1 MVKAHISPSTTMH
14 SIYRNSILRLACII
28 QVAAASA
35 LAETSSID
43 TRHNKIYDVAV
54 VGAGLSGLT
63 AAQNL
68 INAGKSVVVLEAR
81 DRVGGR
87 VLNAHL
93 KNGGITELGAEFV
106 GPTQDHVLNLI
117 ASLGLKTY
125 DTYNTG
131 NNTLWYDNIRQ
142 TYQATAGSSPI
153 PPLDIPSLIQAE
165 TAQGALD
172 EMAASINVSAPWTH
186 PSALEWDSMTFGSWL
201 SNITTLAPAR
211 FLLDIFS
218 TSVFSAESDELS
230 LLYVISYIA
239 SAGNE
244 TNPGTVERLT
254 GTADAAQAQ
263 RVEGGT
269 QLIAIKLAER
279 LGTQNIKFNAQVR
292 SISKSSNGY
301 DIGGN
306 YPVSAKQVVVAMS
319 PPLASRI
326 EYYPLLPA
334 SRDQLTQRMPMGS
347 IGKAI
352 AVYKTPFWRSQD
364 LNGQVLSN
372 SGIIRSTFDNSPS
385 DGSFG
390 ALMGFIE
397 ADEMRE
403 FDGQPESAVK
413 AAVIESLVNYFGP
426 EAANFTEFVLQRWDN
441 EQFSRGGP
449 VAYGPPTVLT
459 RFGPAL
465 RQAVGG
471 IHFAG
476 TETAPYWTGYMD
488 GAIRSGE
495 RAASE
500 ILQQ

>member
-1 MVKAHISPSTTMH
+1 MYSSHRA
-14 SIYRNSILRLACII
+14 SIFRLAYVFQILI
-28 QVAAASA
+28 ASA
-35 LAETSSID
+35 LAGSECSQPF
-43 TRHNKIYDVAV
+43 DVAV

-63 AAQNL
+63 AARDL

-93 KNGGITELGAEFV
+93 ANGGITELGAEFV
-106 GPTQDHVLNLI
+106 GPTQDRVLNMI
-117 ASLGLKTY
+117 STLGLKTY
-125 DTYNTG
+125 DTYNVG
-131 NNTLWYDNIRQ
+131 NDVLWHNNTRG
-142 TYQATAGSSPI
+142 TYVGGASGI
-153 PPLDIPSLIQAE
+153 PPLDIPSLLQAAAAE
-165 TAQGALD
+165 EALD
-172 EMAASINVSAPWTH
+172 SMAATINVSAPWTH
-186 PSALEWDSMTFGSWL
+186 PSALDWDGMTFGSWL
-201 SNITTLAPAR
+201 NSTITLSPAR
-211 FLLDIFS
+211 FLLDLFS
-218 TSVFSAESDELS
+218 TSVFSAESVELS
-230 LLYVISYIA
+230 FLYVLSYIA

-244 TNPGTVERLT
+244 TLVGTVERLINT
-254 GTADAAQAQ
+254 EDAAQAQ

-269 QLIAIKLAER
+269 QLIAIKLAES
-279 LGTQNIKFNAQVR
+279 LGLENIKFNAQVR
-292 SISKSSNGY
+292 SITKTSDGY

-352 AVYKTPFWRSQD
+352 AIYETPFWRSQN
-364 LNGQVLSN
+364 LTGQALSDD
-372 SGIIRSTFDNSPS
+372 GIVRATFDNSPS
-385 DGSFG
+385 DASFG

-397 ADEMRE
+397 ADEMRQ
-403 FDGQPESAVK
+403 FDAQSEDAVK
-413 AAVIESLVNYFGP
+413 AAVLQDYVKYFGP
-426 EAANFTEFVLQRWDN
+426 EANNITEFVLQRWDN

-465 RQAVGG
+465 KQPVGG

-495 RAASE
+495 RVAQE
-500 ILQQ
+500 ILETN

>member
-1 MVKAHISPSTTMH
+1 MKIGSEILSSLKISSSDRVNKAEFCCSPRT
-14 SIYRNSILRLACII
+14 ILS
-28 QVAAASA
+28 VP
-35 LAETSSID
+35 
-43 TRHNKIYDVAV
+43 V

-63 AAQNL
+63 AARDL

-93 KNGGITELGAEFV
+93 ANGGITELGAEFV
-106 GPTQDHVLNLI
+106 GPTQDRVLNMI
-117 ASLGLKTY
+117 STLGLKTY
-125 DTYNTG
+125 DTYNVG
-131 NNTLWYDNIRQ
+131 NDVLWHNNTRG
-142 TYQATAGSSPI
+142 TYFAGASGI
-153 PPLDIPSLIQAE
+153 PPLDVPSLLQAAAVE
-165 TAQGALD
+165 EALD
-172 EMAASINVSAPWTH
+172 SMAATIDVSAPWTH
-186 PSALEWDSMTFGSWL
+186 PSALDWDGMTFGYWL
-201 SNITTLAPAR
+201 NSTISLSPAR
-211 FLLDIFS
+211 FLLDLFS
-218 TSVFSAESDELS
+218 TSVFSAESEELS
-230 LLYVISYIA
+230 FLYVLSYIA

-244 TNPGTVERLT
+244 TLVGTVERLINT
-254 GTADAAQAQ
+254 QDAAQAQ

-269 QLIAIKLAER
+269 QLIAIKLAES
-279 LGTQNIKFNAQVR
+279 LGLENIKFNAQVR
-292 SISKSSNGY
+292 SITKTSDGY

-326 EYYPLLPA
+326 EYYPILPA

-352 AVYKTPFWRSQD
+352 AIYETPFWRSQN
-364 LNGQVLSN
+364 LTGQALSDD
-372 SGIIRSTFDNSPS
+372 GIVRATFDNSPS
-385 DGSFG
+385 DASFG

-397 ADEMRE
+397 ADEMRQ
-403 FDGQPESAVK
+403 FDAQSEDAVK
-413 AAVIESLVNYFGP
+413 AAVLQDYVKYFGP
-426 EAANFTEFVLQRWDN
+426 EANNITEFVLQRWDN

-449 VAYGPPTVLT
+449 VAYGPPTLLT

-465 RQAVGG
+465 KQPVGG

-495 RAASE
+495 RVAQE
-500 ILQQ
+500 ILETN

>member
-1 MVKAHISPSTTMH
+1 MYLSCRA
-14 SIYRNSILRLACII
+14 SILRLLYISI
-28 QVAAASA
+28 AATFS
-35 LAETSSID
+35 LAGSPPEPNCNESF
-43 TRHNKIYDVAV
+43 DVAI

-63 AAQNL
+63 AARDL

-106 GPTQDHVLNLI
+106 GPTQDHVLKMI
-117 ASLGLKTY
+117 KSLGLKTF

-131 NNTLWYDNIRQ
+131 NNTLWHNGTRG
-142 TYQATAGSSPI
+142 TYPSVAGSLGV
-153 PPLDIPSLIQAE
+153 PPLDTASLLQ
-165 TAQGALD
+165 ALD
-172 EMAASINVSAPWTH
+172 AQTKLDSLAATINVSAPWTH
-186 PSALEWDSMTFGSWL
+186 PSALEWDGMTFGTWL
-201 SNITTLAPAR
+201 SNVTTLPQAR
-211 FLLDIFS
+211 FLMDLFA

-230 LLYVISYIA
+230 FLYTISYIA

-244 TNPGTVERLT
+244 TSVGTLERLSS
-254 GTADAAQAQ
+254 TADAAQAK

-269 QLIAIKLAER
+269 QMIAIKLAES
-279 LGTQNIKFNAQVR
+279 LGMHNIKFNAQVR
-292 SISKSSNGY
+292 SITKSSNGY

-306 YPVSAKQVVVAMS
+306 YPVSAKKVVVAMS

-334 SRDQLTQRMPMGS
+334 VRDQLTQRMPMGS
-347 IGKAI
+347 LGKAI
-352 AVYKTPFWRSQD
+352 AVYKTPFWRSD
-364 LNGQVLSN
+364 NLNGQVLSD
-372 SGIIRSTFDNSPS
+372 SGIIRATFDNSPS

-397 ADEMRE
+397 ADEMRQ
-403 FDGQPESAVK
+403 FDGQSEDAVK
-413 AAVIESLVNYFGP
+413 AAVIESLINYFGP
-426 EAANFTEFVLQRWDN
+426 QASNVTEFVLQRWDN
-441 EQFSRGGP
+441 ERFSRGGP

-459 RFGPAL
+459 KYGPAL
-465 RQAVGG
+465 RDPVDG

-476 TETAPYWTGYMD
+476 TESAPYWTGYMD

-500 ILQQ
+500 ILK

>member
-1 MVKAHISPSTTMH
+1 MPMYPS
-14 SIYRNSILRLACII
+14 YRTSILQLTYIFQI
-28 QVAAASA
+28 VIASA
-35 LAETSSID
+35 LADSPHI
-43 TRHNKIYDVAV
+43 IYSGCSESVDVAI

-63 AAQNL
+63 AARNL

-93 KNGGITELGAEFV
+93 TNGGITELGAEFV

-117 ASLGLKTY
+117 ASLGLQTY
-125 DTYNTG
+125 DTYNNG
-131 NNTLWYDNIRQ
+131 SNILWHNNTLSTFAPGIGS
-142 TYQATAGSSPI
+142 AGI
-153 PPLDIPSLIQAE
+153 PPLDFASLVQAAD
-165 TAQGALD
+165 AQSALD
-172 EMAASINVSAPWTH
+172 AMAASINVSAPWTH
-186 PSALEWDSMTFGSWL
+186 PSALDWDSQTFGTWL
-201 SNITTLAPAR
+201 SNITTLSPAR
-211 FLLDIFS
+211 FLLDLFS
-218 TSVFSAESDELS
+218 TSVFSAESAELS
-230 LLYVISYIA
+230 LLYVISYVA

-244 TNPGTVERLT
+244 TSAGTVERLT

-269 QLIAIKLAER
+269 QMIAIKLAES
-279 LGTQNIKFNAQVR
+279 LGMQNIKFNAQVR
-292 SISKSSNGY
+292 SITKTSSGY

-319 PPLASRI
+319 PPLAARI
-326 EYYPLLPA
+326 EYHPLLPA
-334 SRDQLTQRMPMGS
+334 VRDQLTQRMPMGS

-352 AVYKTPFWRSQD
+352 AVYKTPFWRSQN
-364 LNGQVLSN
+364 LNGQVLSDD
-372 SGIIRSTFDNSPS
+372 GIVRATFDNSPS

-397 ADEMRE
+397 ADEMRQ
-403 FDGQPESAVK
+403 FDGQCEDAVK
-413 AAVIESLVNYFGP
+413 AAVIQDYVKYFGP
-426 EAANFTEFVLQRWDN
+426 EAANLTEFVLQRWDN

-449 VAYGPPTVLT
+449 VAYGPPTLLT

-465 RQAVGG
+465 RQAVDG

-476 TETAPYWTGYMD
+476 TESAPYWTGYMD

-495 RAASE
+495 RVASE
-500 ILQQ
+500 ILEQ

>member
-1 MVKAHISPSTTMH
+1 MYSSHRA
-14 SIYRNSILRLACII
+14 SIFRLAYVFQTLI
-28 QVAAASA
+28 ASA
-35 LAETSSID
+35 LAGSECSQPF
-43 TRHNKIYDVAV
+43 DVAV

-63 AAQNL
+63 AARDL

-93 KNGGITELGAEFV
+93 ANGGITELGAEFV
-106 GPTQDHVLNLI
+106 GPTQDRVLNMI
-117 ASLGLKTY
+117 STLGLKTY
-125 DTYNTG
+125 DTYNVG
-131 NNTLWYDNIRQ
+131 NDVLWHNNTRG
-142 TYQATAGSSPI
+142 TYFAGASGI
-153 PPLDIPSLIQAE
+153 PPLDIPSLLQAAAVE
-165 TAQGALD
+165 EALD
-172 EMAASINVSAPWTH
+172 SMAATINVSAPWTH
-186 PSALEWDSMTFGSWL
+186 PSALDWDGMTFGSWL
-201 SNITTLAPAR
+201 NSTITLSPAR
-211 FLLDIFS
+211 FLLDLFS
-218 TSVFSAESDELS
+218 TSVFSAESVELS
-230 LLYVISYIA
+230 FLYVLSYIA

-244 TNPGTVERLT
+244 TLVGTVERLINT
-254 GTADAAQAQ
+254 EDAAQAQ

-269 QLIAIKLAER
+269 QLIAIKLAES
-279 LGTQNIKFNAQVR
+279 LGLENIKFNAQVR
-292 SISKSSNGY
+292 SITKTSDGY

-352 AVYKTPFWRSQD
+352 AIYETPFWRSQN
-364 LNGQVLSN
+364 LTGQALSDD
-372 SGIIRSTFDNSPS
+372 GIVRATFDNSPS
-385 DGSFG
+385 DASFG

-397 ADEMRE
+397 ADEMRQ
-403 FDGQPESAVK
+403 FDAQSEDAVK
-413 AAVIESLVNYFGP
+413 AAVLQDYVKYFGP
-426 EAANFTEFVLQRWDN
+426 EANNITEFVLQRWDN

-465 RQAVGG
+465 KQPVGG

-495 RAASE
+495 RVAQE
-500 ILQQ
+500 ILETN

>member
-1 MVKAHISPSTTMH
+1 MYSSHRA
-14 SIYRNSILRLACII
+14 SIFRLAYVFQTLI
-28 QVAAASA
+28 ASA
-35 LAETSSID
+35 LAGSECSQPF
-43 TRHNKIYDVAV
+43 DVAV

-63 AAQNL
+63 AARDL

-93 KNGGITELGAEFV
+93 ANGGITELGAEFV
-106 GPTQDHVLNLI
+106 GPTQDRVLNMI
-117 ASLGLKTY
+117 STLGLKTY
-125 DTYNTG
+125 DTYNVG
-131 NNTLWYDNIRQ
+131 NDVLWHNNTRG
-142 TYQATAGSSPI
+142 TYFAGASGI
-153 PPLDIPSLIQAE
+153 PPLDVPSLLQAAAVE
-165 TAQGALD
+165 EALD
-172 EMAASINVSAPWTH
+172 SMAATIDVSAPWTH
-186 PSALEWDSMTFGSWL
+186 PSALDWDGMTFGYWL
-201 SNITTLAPAR
+201 NSTISLSPAR
-211 FLLDIFS
+211 FLLDLFS
-218 TSVFSAESDELS
+218 TSVFSAESEELS
-230 LLYVISYIA
+230 FLYVLSYIA

-244 TNPGTVERLT
+244 TLVGTVERLINT
-254 GTADAAQAQ
+254 QDAAQAQ

-269 QLIAIKLAER
+269 QLIAIKLAES
-279 LGTQNIKFNAQVR
+279 LGLENIKFNAQVR
-292 SISKSSNGY
+292 SITKTSDGY

-326 EYYPLLPA
+326 EYYPILPA

-352 AVYKTPFWRSQD
+352 AIYETPFWRSQN
-364 LNGQVLSN
+364 LTGQALSDD
-372 SGIIRSTFDNSPS
+372 GIVRATFDNSPS
-385 DGSFG
+385 DASFG

-397 ADEMRE
+397 ADEMRQ
-403 FDGQPESAVK
+403 FDAQSEDAVK
-413 AAVIESLVNYFGP
+413 AAVLQDYVKYFGP
-426 EAANFTEFVLQRWDN
+426 EANNITEFVLQRWDN

-449 VAYGPPTVLT
+449 VAYGPPTLLT

-465 RQAVGG
+465 KQPVGG

-495 RAASE
+495 RVAQE
-500 ILQQ
+500 ILETN

>member
-1 MVKAHISPSTTMH
+1 MYSSHRA
-14 SIYRNSILRLACII
+14 SIFRLAYVFQILI
-28 QVAAASA
+28 ASA
-35 LAETSSID
+35 LAGSECSQPF
-43 TRHNKIYDVAV
+43 DVAV

-63 AAQNL
+63 AARDL

-93 KNGGITELGAEFV
+93 ANGGITELGAEFV
-106 GPTQDHVLNLI
+106 GPTQDRVLNMI
-117 ASLGLKTY
+117 STLGLKTY
-125 DTYNTG
+125 DTYNVG
-131 NNTLWYDNIRQ
+131 NDVLWHNNTRG
-142 TYQATAGSSPI
+142 TYVGGASGI
-153 PPLDIPSLIQAE
+153 PPLDIPSLLQAAAAE
-165 TAQGALD
+165 EALD
-172 EMAASINVSAPWTH
+172 SMAATINVSAPWTH
-186 PSALEWDSMTFGSWL
+186 PSALDWDGMTFGSWL
-201 SNITTLAPAR
+201 NSTITLSPAR
-211 FLLDIFS
+211 FLLDLFS
-218 TSVFSAESDELS
+218 TSVFSAESVELS
-230 LLYVISYIA
+230 FLYVLSYIA

-244 TNPGTVERLT
+244 TLVGTVERLINT
-254 GTADAAQAQ
+254 EDAAQAQ

-269 QLIAIKLAER
+269 QLIAIKLAES
-279 LGTQNIKFNAQVR
+279 LGLENIKFNAQVR
-292 SISKSSNGY
+292 SITKTSDGY

-352 AVYKTPFWRSQD
+352 AIYETPFWRSQN
-364 LNGQVLSN
+364 LTGQALSDD
-372 SGIIRSTFDNSPS
+372 GIVRATFDNSPS
-385 DGSFG
+385 DASFG

-397 ADEMRE
+397 ADEMRQ
-403 FDGQPESAVK
+403 FDAQSEDAVK
-413 AAVIESLVNYFGP
+413 AAVLQDYVKYFGP
-426 EAANFTEFVLQRWDN
+426 EANNITEFVLQRWDN

-465 RQAVGG
+465 KQPVGG

-495 RAASE
+495 RVAQE
-500 ILQQ
+500 ILGTN